1 MEKQKYVY
9 IILENW
15 EREHGES
22 DVNVTIFLTYEKM
35 KEYYQELKENYK
47 NDYSNNENLIFEETI
62 KDEEKYIILSAYDE
76 YSSDRFEILCHQEE
90 VRS

>member
-22 DVNVTIFLTYEKM
+22 DVNVTIFLTYRIRK
-35 KEYYQELKENYK
+35 
-47 NDYSNNENLIFEETI
+47 
-62 KDEEKYIILSAYDE
+62 IL
-76 YSSDRFEILCHQEE
+76 
-90 VRS
+90 